1 MAPPCMMLA
10 GSGSWMQPIY
20 HAARRRPWRLLR
32 ISPLTARR
40 SLFGF
45 GFKSK
50 GKTEADV
57 RNPVYEEFLK
67 TKPPP
72 PPTIRQGDLAESTIF
87 TPEETGEDPAKVAKS
102 SESGRPPRDPTIMA
116 AVLDPQPELRRR
128 WERKMVIRD
137 IRRRGRRSRTE
148 KLKMTER
155 ECLSKSHFIKTSVK
169 KLGPL
174 ARQIAGKTVD
184 DAIVQMRFS
193 KKKAAKEV
201 KEHLEHARNEAIV
214 RRGMSL
220 GETNGTKGEP
230 VKIETKEGR
239 RRTVTDRTNLYI
251 DQAWVGRGPY
261 GSEVEPRAM
270 GRTNILRPPST
281 SISLVLK
288 EEATRIRQHKEREEK
303 RRNRKLW
310 VALPN
315 RPISA
320 QQPYYSW

>member
-1 MAPPCMMLA
+1 MKSKLL
-10 GSGSWMQPIY
+10 IY
-20 HAARRRPWRLLR
+20 LSAATRRTTARPWRLLR
-32 ISPLTARR
+32 IAGPFTTRR

-50 GKTEADV
+50 GRTENET

-67 TKPPP
+67 KKPPP
-72 PPTIRQGDLAESTIF
+72 PPTLRQGDLAESTIF
-87 TPEETGEDPAKVAKS
+87 TPEETGEDPTKTPKAAQP
-102 SESGRPPRDPTIMA
+102 GRPPRDPSIMA

-137 IRRRGRRSRTE
+137 IRRRGRHSRTE
-148 KLKMTER
+148 KIKRTER
-155 ECLSKSHFIKTSVK
+155 ESLSKSHFIKTSVK

-201 KEHLEHARNEAIV
+201 KEHLAHARNEAIV

-220 GETNGTKGEP
+220 GEAKGTKGET

-261 GSEVEPRAM
+261 GSQVEPRAM
-270 GRTNILRPPST
+270 GRVNVLRPPST
-281 SISLVLK
+281 SMFLRYRFSLS
-288 EEATRIRQHKEREEK
+288 TT
-303 RRNRKLW
+303 
-310 VALPN
+310 
-315 RPISA
+315 
-320 QQPYYSW
+320 